1 VRRLANSLSAPYKE
15 GLVNLRAE
23 AGLLAARA
31 FTFGPFRLLPDER
44 VLLEGAKPV
53 RLGGRALDILT
64 ALVVDAGTLISKDE
78 LVARAW
84 PRTRVEEANLR
95 VHIGALRKVLG
106 EKRAGVRY
114 IATVAGRGYCF
125 VAAVQSEG
133 APGLIASSAGKPGTA
148 FPVPITRMIG
158 RDEAVDSLLSEMR
171 TRRFVTIVG
180 PGGMGKTRF
189 ALAAADRFSASLEH
203 RAQFVDFSRLSDP
216 LLLPSSL
223 ASTLGVTSPAE
234 DPFRGVIEFLRDKQM
249 LIVLD
254 SCEHVINAA
263 SVLVEVVLKAGTGIQ
278 ILATSRE
285 PLRAEGEYVRR
296 LAPLRMPSSA
306 ANLTAT
312 EALAFPCIE
321 LFAERA
327 SMSFEDFELSDEDV
341 PAVVAMCMKLDGMP
355 LAIEL
360 AAGCIGAFGIR
371 ELARR
376 LDDRFTLLAKGRR
389 TALPRHKTLRATL
402 DWSYGLLL
410 EHEQAILRR
419 LAVFCGEF
427 TMDSAQAV
435 AASGAISKPGVLDG
449 VTNLIAK
456 SLVSVDLR
464 ETVTTYRLLES
475 TRAYAREKLLEDD
488 EIQRIRRLH
497 AEDCC
502 RAMVDVQTSSQFET
516 LADQVTF
523 YRRRVDDVRSA
534 LEWGYSLEG
543 DAGIGSTL
551 TAVSAPLFLR
561 LSLLDEY
568 RGRVEQALQIS
579 AATPTADLVTVRN
592 LNLALGHLLLHMEK
606 DPEQMNAAF
615 GRALQA
621 SEQIDGPIH
630 GSPALVGMWLGTLF
644 SGDYSAALA
653 LAQRVCRDD
662 GDSRTE
668 TGDLVYGRMMALTLH
683 FMGEFAEARDFIERI
698 LQHSLRSEPLKHDK
712 VFYIDLEVATCAV
725 SARNAWIEG
734 YPDRAS
740 DMARRG
746 VERALLIDNAVGIC
760 YTLGIGA
767 LPVAIWRGDLPEAH
781 RLIAMLME
789 YSGKYGLCWWQ
800 SWARFHERALLSQE
814 DTHCER
820 AFPPSEIKYP
830 ALTVFQIDVIATL
843 CEDAVPEE
851 AIARVESG
859 RVGWSAAEILRAA
872 GEATRRSAAQDAARA
887 AETLFHRS
895 MDLAR
900 RQSALSWEL
909 RTAISLARLWRD
921 QHRLDAAHELLAA
934 VRDRFAEGFQTRD
947 VLRAD
952 ALLQEL
958 CTLQDTERLQL
969 SNRARP

>member
-1 VRRLANSLSAPYKE
+1 LPIQVWRLANSLSPSYKE
-15 GLVNLRAE
+15 KLVKLRVE
-23 AGLLAARA
+23 AGPLAARV
-31 FTFGPFRLLPDER
+31 FTFGPFRLLPEER
-44 VLLEGAKPV
+44 VLLEGGKAV

-64 ALVVDAGTLISKDE
+64 ALVMNPGTLISKDE

-84 PRTRVEEANLR
+84 PRARVEEANLR
-95 VHIGALRKVLG
+95 VHIGALRKALG

-125 VAAVQSEG
+125 VAPVQSVG
-133 APGLIASSAGKPGTA
+133 APASIVSSAGKSATTLPI
-148 FPVPITRMIG
+148 PITRMIG
-158 RDEAVDSLLSEMR
+158 RDEAVDSLLAEMR

-189 ALAAADRFSASLEH
+189 ALAVASRLSASHEH

-263 SVLVEVVLKAGTGIQ
+263 SVLVEVVLKAGTGIR

-285 PLRAEGEYVRR
+285 PLLAEGEYVKR
-296 LAPLRMPSSA
+296 LAPLRMPSTS

-327 SMSFEDFELSDEDV
+327 SMSREDFELTDADV
-341 PAVVAMCMKLDGMP
+341 PAAVATCMKLDGVP

-360 AAGCIGAFGIR
+360 AAGRIGAFGIR
-371 ELARR
+371 ELATR
-376 LDDRFTLLAKGRR
+376 LDDRFTLLVKGRR

-402 DWSYGLLL
+402 DWSYGMLS

-435 AASGAISKPGVLDG
+435 AASDRIGNPEVLDG

-456 SLVSVDLR
+456 SLVSVELR
-464 ETVTTYRLLES
+464 EAVTTYRLLET
-475 TRAYAREKLLEDD
+475 TRAYALEKLLEDG

-497 AEDCC
+497 AADCC
-502 RAMVDVQTSSQFET
+502 RAIVEVEASSQFET
-516 LADQVTF
+516 LADRVTF
-523 YRRRVDDVRSA
+523 YRRRIDDVRSA
-534 LEWGYSLEG
+534 LQWAYSPEG
-543 DAGIGSTL
+543 EAGIGPTL
-551 TAVSAPLFLR
+551 TAVCAPLFLR

-568 RGRVEQALQIS
+568 RGRVEQALQNN
-579 AATPTADLVTVRN
+579 AATPTGNLLVMRN

-606 DPEQMNAAF
+606 DSEQMNAAF

-621 SEQIDGPIH
+621 SEQIDVPVP

-644 SGDYSAALA
+644 CGDYSAALA
-653 LAQRVCRDD
+653 LAQRARRDEA
-662 GDSRTE
+662 DSVAATD
-668 TGDLVYGRMMALTLH
+668 DLVYGRMMALSLH
-683 FMGEFAEARDFIERI
+683 FMGEFAEARRCIEQI
-698 LQHSLRSEPLKHDK
+698 LQHPLMSEPLEHDK
-712 VFYIDLEVATCAV
+712 VFYIDLEVATCTV

-740 DMARRG
+740 DMARRS
-746 VERALLIDNAVGIC
+746 VERAISIDNAVGIC
-760 YTLGIGA
+760 YALGIGA
-767 LPVAIWRGDLPEAH
+767 LPVAIWRGDIPETR
-781 RLIAMLME
+781 RLIAMLLE
-789 YSGKYGLCWWQ
+789 YSGKYGLHWWQ
-800 SWARFHERALLSQE
+800 SWARFHQRAVLSQE
-814 DTHCER
+814 EVHRER
-820 AFPPSEIKYP
+820 AFPPLERKDP
-830 ALTVFQIDVIATL
+830 ALTAVQIDAIATL
-843 CEDAVPEE
+843 REGTVPDE
-851 AIARVESG
+851 ALARVESG
-859 RVGWSAAEILRAA
+859 RVGWSAAEILRST
-872 GEATRRSAAQDAARA
+872 GEAIRRSDAQDAAQA
-887 AETLFHRS
+887 AETMFQRS
-895 MDLAR
+895 LELAR
-900 RQSALSWEL
+900 RQNALSWEL
-909 RTAISLARLWRD
+909 RAATSLAQLWRD
-921 QHRLDAAHELLAA
+921 QHRVGAAHELLSA
-934 VRDRFAEGFQTRD
+934 VRARFAEGFQTRD
-947 VLRAD
+947 CLRAD

-958 CTLQDTERLQL
+958 CTLRDTEELIK
-969 SNRARP
+969 N